1 MHVAPCLQCSAH
13 ANTRTHVHAHNQ
25 RAPSISTCTYV
36 KRAKLAARACGKPF
50 VLHHHAAAPPLQQ
63 QGSVSISCAPADMH
77 TRAAAFAPDDR
88 ARRSRPTIAPDDRAD
103 DARSCWACFERPA
116 LGRAQRRDRAGPP
129 RPHARLPARHAA
141 PRVHMRA
148 MQHRADETTCG
159 PPALKLPP
167 LLPSR
172 EGPCRCP

>member
-1 MHVAPCLQCSAH
+1 MMHVAPCLQCSAH

-88 ARRSRPTIAPDDRAD
+88 ARRSRPTIAPMTPVRVGRASSAQRL
-103 DARSCWACFERPA
+103 DARSVGTGLAHLVRTRAC
-116 LGRAQRRDRAGPP
+116 L
-129 RPHARLPARHAA
+129 
-141 PRVHMRA
+141 RA
-148 MQHRADETTCG
+148 MQHRACICAPCSTAPTQTTCR
-159 PPALKLPP
+159 PAAGSSLKLPP
-167 LLPSR
+167 LLRSR